1 MGLALSASSQNLT
14 TIDSLRSALTPET
27 TEAQFDILNAIGF
40 EYRYSYPDST
50 IFYCSRAFE
59 LGKQIEVK
67 KNLSKPLSFI
77 GLAYAN
83 KGVYNKSAEYHER
96 AIEVAID
103 QQDSVQL
110 AFGYNNLGR
119 MYFDGGDLVR
129 ASDNLVRS
137 RDMFE
142 VIQEKLGL
150 SLCVPKPRKP
160 VQIAKSI

>member
-1 MGLALSASSQNLT
+1 LSIATL
-14 TIDSLRSALTPET
+14 IPIV
-27 TEAQFDILNAIGF
+27 QFFIV
-40 EYRYSYPDST
+40 
-50 IFYCSRAFE
+50 RAP
-59 LGKQIEVK
+59 LSWGQQIEVK

-83 KGVYNKSAEYHER
+83 KGVYAKSAEYHER

-110 AFGYNNLGR
+110 GFGYNNLGR

-137 RDMFE
+137 RDIFE
-142 VIQEKLGL
+142 VTAGEVR
-150 SLCVPKPRKP
+150 S
-160 VQIAKSI
+160 